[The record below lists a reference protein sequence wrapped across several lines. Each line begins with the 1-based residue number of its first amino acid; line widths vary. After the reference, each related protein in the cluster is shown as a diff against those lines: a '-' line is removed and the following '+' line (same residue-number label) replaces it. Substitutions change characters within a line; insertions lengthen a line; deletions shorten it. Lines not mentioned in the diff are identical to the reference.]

1 MVKVINPTTSKTT
14 QITHK
19 FILGVHR
26 EVCPDKLLG
35 EQTRRLLRACASEY
49 LDQIFESAC
58 EMCLF
63 SGMGLLQPKH
73 LQMAVRL
80 EESRAEAVREF
91 VRAIKESAGAE
102 EGDSLQALLLLDEE
116 TVPEVVKNLS
126 LRRRGVKTG
135 SQLIGDRPV
144 LDGGEEGALPSVPLL
159 LSAHKALP
167 LNPQTLRAQVHQ
179 MRTHP
184 LRSQSPFEYVGM
196 FPTKH
201 IVKIV
206 PRDQVSKERGTGE
219 SSPTLSGG
227 GHHWLRS
234 DLRLTSGS

>member
-1 MVKVINPTTSKTT
+1 MVKVINPTASCTT

-126 LRRRGVKTG
+126 LRRRGGKNGKPTDRRPAG
-135 SQLIGDRPV
+135 SRRRRRGRAAKRPT
-144 LDGGEEGALPSVPLL
+144 PSE
-159 LSAHKALP
+159 
-167 LNPQTLRAQVHQ
+167 RAQ
-179 MRTHP
+179 
-184 LRSQSPFEYVGM
+184 SAS
-196 FPTKH
+196 
-201 IVKIV
+201 
-206 PRDQVSKERGTGE
+206 SE
-219 SSPTLSGG
+219 SSDS
-227 GHHWLRS
+227 
-234 DLRLTSGS
+234 SGSSTSDEDLPVEEPIPRSSTSACSQPSTS